1 MTPLPSVNAVPT
13 EKPLKARSALTV
25 RRLARKVRRFSIR
38 HIYPRLPSLHN
49 FIFFEMRRK
58 AIACAALVSARQLHI
73 LPSVLFS
80 DDVEQARHAY
90 QPTVSIIVPCYNHGK
105 YLRQRL
111 ESIAQQTY
119 AHVEVILLDDA
130 SSDDSTQYLRDY
142 AQAHSE
148 TCRISFNSENS
159 GSPFR
164 QWQKGL
170 QMARGN
176 LIWIAES
183 DDFCAPDFLEK
194 MVPLFSNEAV
204 MLAFS
209 RIDFVDSSGSQSVWS
224 MQQYLPE
231 LSRRT
236 WRRPFTITAT
246 QLVHKIW
253 NRKNIIPNVSSAV
266 FRNPTDLSLLSD
278 PEWLSMRVCGDWL
291 FYLQIA
297 AGGLVAYTP
306 ATACCYRQHGT
317 NSSVLLHKQEIYLA
331 EHLSVASYLMRMYPF
346 APEVCQVMQ
355 KELRRRW
362 ELNCVNSIPL
372 HLEEK
377 IQHLAISSV
386 GQGSRRKPNLL
397 IVTYSLIPG
406 GGEILPLRLA
416 NLLKQRGYTVSVLNC
431 HQHANQPGVRSIL
444 RSDIPLL
451 EMKSLESLSVLV
463 SGLGVDI
470 VHSHHAWVD
479 TTVAEL
485 LHGVSNVSHVI
496 TSHGMYDEIA
506 ADEIDRIGMLLCP
519 WVKQFTYVADKN
531 RAPLLALGATTEQ
544 LTKVPNAID
553 VSKVEPIERASLGIS
568 EEAFVLCIVSRG
580 IREKGWQEA
589 IEAVQLAQSWTQR
602 PLHLLIA
609 GDGPELY
616 RLQPKYASETIH
628 FLGFHAHPY
637 NLYATADLGILPS
650 FYPGESQPLSLIECL
665 TAGRPFLASDI
676 GEIRAM
682 LTTPSGMAGVT
693 VPLQDGCALPQ
704 AFAESILAYVNQPDI
719 HLRHCELARQ
729 ACKAFSPDAMANAYE
744 AIYAR
749 ALTTGPVPTS

>member
-1 MTPLPSVNAVPT
+1 MA
-13 EKPLKARSALTV
+13 
-25 RRLARKVRRFSIR
+25 
-38 HIYPRLPSLHN
+38 
-49 FIFFEMRRK
+49 
-58 AIACAALVSARQLHI
+58 
-73 LPSVLFS
+73 
-80 DDVEQARHAY
+80 
-90 QPTVSIIVPCYNHGK
+90 
-105 YLRQRL
+105 
-111 ESIAQQTY
+111 
-119 AHVEVILLDDA
+119 
-130 SSDDSTQYLRDY
+130 
-142 AQAHSE
+142 
-148 TCRISFNSENS
+148 
-159 GSPFR
+159 
-164 QWQKGL
+164 KGD
-170 QMARGN
+170 

-183 DDFCAPDFLEK
+183 DDYCDPDFLEK
-194 MVPLFSNEAV
+194 MVPLFYNEAV

-209 RIDFVDSSGSQSVWS
+209 RIDFVDSSGSQVVWS
-224 MQQYLPE
+224 MQQYLSE
-231 LSRRT
+231 LSPRT
-236 WRRPFTITAT
+236 WSRPFTIAAT

-266 FRNPTDLSLLSD
+266 FRNPVSLSLLSD
-278 PEWLSMRVCGDWL
+278 PEWLSMRICGDWL

-306 ATACCYRQHGT
+306 ATTNYYRQHDT

-331 EHLSVASYLMRMYPF
+331 EHLAVAMNLIRMYPVT
-346 APEVCQVMQ
+346 AKVCLAMQ
-355 KELRRRW
+355 QELRRRW
-362 ELNCVNSIPL
+362 ELNCVTSIPL
-372 HLEEK
+372 HLEDQIK
-377 IQHLAISSV
+377 HLAIREDE
-386 GQGSRRKPNLL
+386 GDRRKPNLL

-416 NLLKQRGYTVSVLNC
+416 NLLKQRGYIVSVLNC

-444 RSDIPLL
+444 RPDIPLL
-451 EMKSLESLSVLV
+451 EMKSLECLSVLV
-463 SGLGVDI
+463 SDLGVDI

-485 LHGVSNVSHVI
+485 LQGVSNVSHVI

-506 ADEIDRIGMLLCP
+506 ADEINRIGMLLCP

-531 RAPLLALGATTEQ
+531 RAPLLALGATAEQ

-568 EEAFVLCIVSRG
+568 EEAFVLCIASRA

-589 IEAVQLAQSWTQR
+589 IEAVQLAQSRTQR

-628 FLGFHAHPY
+628 FLGFHAHPC

-665 TAGRPFLASDI
+665 TAGKPFLASDI
-676 GEIRAM
+676 GEIGAM

-693 VPLQDGCALPQ
+693 IPLQDGCALSH
-704 AFAESILAYVNQPDI
+704 AFAESILTYVHEPGL

-729 ACKAFSPDAMANAYE
+729 ACKAFSPEAMANAYE